1 MKDWSEFLEEAKKH
15 IPEKIECEIKMISSV
30 SSLTRFANSH
40 IHQNVEEE
48 VGEIYLTIHK
58 NGKTITLNS
67 NITSIDSPKSF
78 IEKALMDVDNSPEDQ
93 GWAGI
98 PEKDLSY
105 SGYQEFESKNPEE
118 RADKV
123 REFIE
128 AGKDL
133 NAAGYCSTS
142 VDNYFVWNTN
152 GLESSDSTT
161 SAFIDGIFRT
171 DTSSGS
177 SHRGGRTLEDIE
189 SREVG
194 LEAYK
199 LSKDSQNPEDIDPGK
214 YEVVLGPEAVS
225 TILVFLGVYGFNAKS
240 KIEGTSP
247 IQLDSQQFDE
257 QITLIDDPYRDDALG
272 FKIDASGTPKKT
284 LEVVKSGVSK
294 SLFHTRRTAKELKED
309 NTFHE
314 LFGWGDSFGGIGTNL
329 YMNPGNSTKEEMISE
344 VKKGIYI
351 NEFWYC
357 RVLDPITQVVTGLN
371 RNGSFLIENGKITKP
386 VGRLRFTQSFIS
398 SLGVGNV
405 KSVGSETR
413 FADSEFGEGILNVPM
428 LHLNEFNFTG
438 GVSG

>member
-1 MKDWSEFLEEAKKH
+1 MKDWNNFLEEAKKH
-15 IPEKIECEIKMISSV
+15 IPNSVECEIKMISAV
-30 SSLTRFANSH
+30 NSLTRFANSH

-48 VGEIYLTIHK
+48 VSDVYLTIHK

-78 IEKALMDVDNSPEDQ
+78 IEKALVQVDNSPDDQ
-93 GWAGI
+93 GWAGM
-98 PEKDLSY
+98 PERESSFNGYKEVKSKD
-105 SGYQEFESKNPEE
+105 PEE

-123 REFIE
+123 KKFIE
-128 AGKDL
+128 VGKDF
-133 NAAGYCSTS
+133 NAAGYCSTN
-142 VDNYFVWNTN
+142 VDHYFVWNSN

-177 SHRGGRTLEDIE
+177 SHRGATSLEDIDSE
-189 SREVG
+189 ATG
-194 LEAYK
+194 LEAFQ

-257 QITLIDDPYRDDALG
+257 KLTLIDDPYRDKSLG
-272 FKIDASGTPKKT
+272 FKIDASGAPKKT
-284 LEVVKSGVSK
+284 LEIVKDGVSK
-294 SLFHTRRTAKELKED
+294 SLFHTRRTAKELKEE

-329 YMNPGNSTKEEMISE
+329 YLNPGSSTKEEMISD
-344 VKKGIYI
+344 VKRGIYI

-405 KSVGSETR
+405 ISVGSESR

-428 LHLNEFNFTG
+428 LHLKEFNFTG

>member
-1 MKDWSEFLEEAKKH
+1 MKDWKEFLEEAKKH
-15 IPEKIECEIKMISSV
+15 IPENIECEIKMISSIN
-30 SSLTRFANSH
+30 SLTRFANSH

-58 NGKTITLNS
+58 NAKTISLNS

-78 IEKALMDVDNSPEDQ
+78 IEKALTEVDSSPDDE

-98 PEKDLSY
+98 PEKELSY
-105 SGYQEFESKNPEE
+105 NGYQEFESKNPEQ

-123 REFIE
+123 KEFIE

-177 SHRGGRTLEDIE
+177 SHRGASSLEDIE
-189 SREVG
+189 SGEVG
-194 LEAYK
+194 LEAFE
-199 LSKDSQNPEDIDPGK
+199 LSKNSQNPEDIDPGK

-225 TILVFLGVYGFNAKS
+225 TILVFLAVYGFNAKS

-247 IQLDSQQFDE
+247 IQLNTQQFDE
-257 QITLIDDPYRDDALG
+257 KITLVDAPYRDKALG
-272 FKIDASGTPKKT
+272 FKIDASGAPKKT
-284 LEVVKSGVSK
+284 LEVVKNGVSK

-329 YMNPGNSTKEEMISE
+329 YLDSGNSTKKEMISE

-371 RNGSFLIENGKITKP
+371 RNGSFLIENGEITKP
-386 VGRLRFTQSFIS
+386 VGRLRFTQSFIA

-405 KSVGSETR
+405 KSVGTDTR

>member
-98 PEKDLSY
+98 PEKELSY

-118 RADKV
+118 RAEKV

-161 SAFIDGIFRT
+161 SAFIDG
-171 DTSSGS
+171 SVVGS
-177 SHRGGRTLEDIE
+177 VFASEYLE
-189 SREVG
+189 
-194 LEAYK
+194 L
-199 LSKDSQNPEDIDPGK
+199 
-214 YEVVLGPEAVS
+214 
-225 TILVFLGVYGFNAKS
+225 KS
-240 KIEGTSP
+240 KANIMGDVNYASMEIHLGAIISGN
-247 IQLDSQQFDE
+247 
-257 QITLIDDPYRDDALG
+257 LIHNENN
-272 FKIDASGTPKKT
+272 
-284 LEVVKSGVSK
+284 LE
-294 SLFHTRRTAKELKED
+294 E
-309 NTFHE
+309 
-314 LFGWGDSFGGIGTNL
+314 
-329 YMNPGNSTKEEMISE
+329 
-344 VKKGIYI
+344 KGEKVEY
-351 NEFWYC
+351 
-357 RVLDPITQVVTGLN
+357 
-371 RNGSFLIENGKITKP
+371 
-386 VGRLRFTQSFIS
+386 
-398 SLGVGNV
+398 
-405 KSVGSETR
+405 
-413 FADSEFGEGILNVPM
+413 
-428 LHLNEFNFTG
+428 
-438 GVSG
+438 

>member
-1 MKDWSEFLEEAKKH
+1 MKDWKEFLEEAKKH
-15 IPEKIECEIKMISSV
+15 IPENIECEIKMISSIN
-30 SSLTRFANSH
+30 SLTRFANSH

-58 NGKTITLNS
+58 NAKTISLNS

-78 IEKALMDVDNSPEDQ
+78 IEKALTEVDSSPDDE

-98 PEKDLSY
+98 PEKELSY
-105 SGYQEFESKNPEE
+105 NGYQEFESKNPEE

-123 REFIE
+123 KEFIE

-177 SHRGGRTLEDIE
+177 SHRGASSLEEIE
-189 SREVG
+189 SGEVG
-194 LEAYK
+194 LEAFE
-199 LSKDSQNPEDIDPGK
+199 LSKNSQNPEDIDPGK

-225 TILVFLGVYGFNAKS
+225 TILVFLAVYGFNAKS

-247 IQLDSQQFDE
+247 IQLNTQQFDE
-257 QITLIDDPYRDDALG
+257 KITLVDDPNKEKALG
-272 FKIDASGTPKKT
+272 FKIDASGSPKKT
-284 LEVVKSGVSK
+284 LEVVKNGVSK
-294 SLFHTRRTAKELKED
+294 SLFHTRRTAKELKEE

-329 YMNPGNSTKEEMISE
+329 YLDSGNSTKEEMISK

-371 RNGSFLIENGKITKP
+371 RNGSFLIENGEITKP
-386 VGRLRFTQSFIS
+386 VGRLRFTQSFIA

-405 KSVGSETR
+405 KSVGTDSR

>member
-1 MKDWSEFLEEAKKH
+1 MKALKENLEEETKH
-15 IPEKIECEIKMISSV
+15 IPENIECEIKMISSIN
-30 SSLTRFANSH
+30 SLTRFANSH

-58 NGKTITLNS
+58 NAKTISLNS

-78 IEKALMDVDNSPEDQ
+78 IEKALTEVDSSPDDE

-98 PEKDLSY
+98 PEKELSY
-105 SGYQEFESKNPEE
+105 NGYQEFESKNPEQ

-123 REFIE
+123 KEFIE

-177 SHRGGRTLEDIE
+177 SHRGASSLEDIE
-189 SREVG
+189 SGEVG
-194 LEAYK
+194 LEAFE
-199 LSKDSQNPEDIDPGK
+199 LSKNSQNPEDIDPGK

-225 TILVFLGVYGFNAKS
+225 TILVFLAVYGFNAKS

-247 IQLDSQQFDE
+247 IQLNTQQFDE
-257 QITLIDDPYRDDALG
+257 KITLVDDPYRDKALG
-272 FKIDASGTPKKT
+272 FKIDASGAPKKT
-284 LEVVKSGVSK
+284 LEVVKNGVSK

-329 YMNPGNSTKEEMISE
+329 YLDSGNSTKKEMISE

-371 RNGSFLIENGKITKP
+371 RNGSFLIENGEITKP
-386 VGRLRFTQSFIS
+386 VGRLRFTQSFIA

-405 KSVGSETR
+405 KSVGTDTR

>member
-1 MKDWSEFLEEAKKH
+1 MLKLLA
-15 IPEKIECEIKMISSV
+15 
-30 SSLTRFANSH
+30 
-40 IHQNVEEE
+40 
-48 VGEIYLTIHK
+48 
-58 NGKTITLNS
+58 LNS

-78 IEKALMDVDNSPEDQ
+78 IEKALTEVDSSPDDE

-98 PEKDLSY
+98 PEKELSY
-105 SGYQEFESKNPEE
+105 NGYQEFESKNPEQ

-123 REFIE
+123 KEFIE

-177 SHRGGRTLEDIE
+177 SHRGASSLEDIE
-189 SREVG
+189 SGEVG
-194 LEAYK
+194 LEAFE
-199 LSKDSQNPEDIDPGK
+199 LSKNSQNPEDIDPGK

-225 TILVFLGVYGFNAKS
+225 TILVFLAVYGFNAKS

-247 IQLDSQQFDE
+247 IQLNTQQFDE
-257 QITLIDDPYRDDALG
+257 KITLVDDPYRDKALG
-272 FKIDASGTPKKT
+272 FKIDASGAPKKT
-284 LEVVKSGVSK
+284 LEVVKNGVSK

-329 YMNPGNSTKEEMISE
+329 YLDSGNSTKKEMISE

-371 RNGSFLIENGKITKP
+371 RNGSFLIENGEITKP
-386 VGRLRFTQSFIS
+386 VGRLRFTQSFIA

-405 KSVGSETR
+405 KSVGTDSR

>member
-1 MKDWSEFLEEAKKH
+1 
-15 IPEKIECEIKMISSV
+15 
-30 SSLTRFANSH
+30 
-40 IHQNVEEE
+40 
-48 VGEIYLTIHK
+48 
-58 NGKTITLNS
+58 
-67 NITSIDSPKSF
+67 
-78 IEKALMDVDNSPEDQ
+78 MDVDNSPEDQ

-257 QITLIDDPYRDDALG
+257 KITLIDDPYRDNALG

>member
-1 MKDWSEFLEEAKKH
+1 M
-15 IPEKIECEIKMISSV
+15 
-30 SSLTRFANSH
+30 
-40 IHQNVEEE
+40 
-48 VGEIYLTIHK
+48 
-58 NGKTITLNS
+58 
-67 NITSIDSPKSF
+67 
-78 IEKALMDVDNSPEDQ
+78 
-93 GWAGI
+93 
-98 PEKDLSY
+98 
-105 SGYQEFESKNPEE
+105 
-118 RADKV
+118 
-123 REFIE
+123 
-128 AGKDL
+128 
-133 NAAGYCSTS
+133 
-142 VDNYFVWNTN
+142 DNYFVWNTN

-257 QITLIDDPYRDDALG
+257 KITLIDDPYRDNALG

-329 YMNPGNSTKEEMISE
+329 YMTPGNST
-344 VKKGIYI
+344 
-351 NEFWYC
+351 NC
-357 RVLDPITQVVTGLN
+357 LL
-371 RNGSFLIENGKITKP
+371 
-386 VGRLRFTQSFIS
+386 FTSPS
-398 SLGVGNV
+398 P
-405 KSVGSETR
+405 R
-413 FADSEFGEGILNVPM
+413 D
-428 LHLNEFNFTG
+428 
-438 GVSG
+438 

>member
-1 MKDWSEFLEEAKKH
+1 VKDWNNFLEEAKKY
-15 IPEKIECEIKMISSV
+15 IPKGIECEIKMISAV
-30 SSLTRFANSH
+30 NSLTRFANSH

-48 VGEIYLTIHK
+48 VADVYLTIHK
-58 NGKTITLNS
+58 DDKTITLNS
-67 NITSIDSPKSF
+67 NISSIDSPKSF
-78 IEKALMDVDNSPEDQ
+78 IEKALAGVDSSPDDQ
-93 GWAGI
+93 GWAGM
-98 PEKDLSY
+98 P
-105 SGYQEFESKNPEE
+105 ESKYSFNGYKEIEPRKPQE

-123 REFIE
+123 KNFIE
-128 AGKDL
+128 VGKDF

-142 VDNYFVWNTN
+142 VDHYFVWNTN

-177 SHRGGRTLEDIE
+177 SHRGATSLEDIDSE
-189 SREVG
+189 TAG
-194 LEAYK
+194 LEAFK

-257 QITLIDDPYRDDALG
+257 KLTLIDDPYRDKSLG
-272 FKIDASGTPKKT
+272 FKIDASGAPKKT
-284 LEVVKSGVSK
+284 LEIVKDGVSK

-329 YMNPGNSTKEEMISE
+329 YLNPGGSTKEEMISD
-344 VKKGIYI
+344 VKRGIYI

-405 KSVGSETR
+405 ASVGSESR
-413 FADSEFGEGILNVPM
+413 FADSEFGEGLLNVPM
-428 LHLNEFNFTG
+428 LHLKEFNFTG